1 MKTILIVEDDPKIAF
16 ALCVRLK
23 AHGYTTWMAE
33 DAITALNLTLS
44 HRPDLI
50 VLDISLPGGNGL
62 TLAERLGE
70 LPQTRETPI
79 IIATGSADPHLSEKA
94 LQIGALAL
102 LRKPYQ
108 PDTLLMA
115 VRQALAL
122 SQRRNPAT
130 TASRV
135 SGPMGKNE
143 RKRILI
149 VEDDEKVARALA
161 LRIQAAGF
169 DTSVATDGLSGVR
182 SAVETQPDAVVLD
195 ISLPAG
201 DGFSV
206 AERIRANVATPI
218 PLIFLTASKREEFR
232 QRARQ
237 LGAVGFFE
245 KPYQPEALLAT
256 INQVTRA
263 TD

>member
-1 MKTILIVEDDPKIAF
+1 MNKILIVEDDPKIAF

-62 TLAERLGE
+62 MLAERMAE
-70 LPQTRETPI
+70 LPETCETPI
-79 IIATGSADPHLSEKA
+79 IVATGSADPCLSEKA

-102 LRKPYQ
+102 LRKPYH

-122 SQRRNPAT
+122 SQRRNSGT
-130 TASRV
+130 TG
-135 SGPMGKNE
+135 GPIAKPE

-149 VEDDEKVARALA
+149 VEDDEKVAKALA

-182 SAVETQPDAVVLD
+182 CAVESQPDAVVLD

-206 AERIRANVATPI
+206 AERIRANVAAPV
-218 PLIFLTASKREEFR
+218 PLIFLTASKRQEFR
-232 QRARQ
+232 QRARE
-237 LGAVGFFE
+237 LGAAGFFE
-245 KPYQPEALLAT
+245 KPYQPAALLAA
-256 INQVTRA
+256 INQATRA
-263 TD
+263 TA